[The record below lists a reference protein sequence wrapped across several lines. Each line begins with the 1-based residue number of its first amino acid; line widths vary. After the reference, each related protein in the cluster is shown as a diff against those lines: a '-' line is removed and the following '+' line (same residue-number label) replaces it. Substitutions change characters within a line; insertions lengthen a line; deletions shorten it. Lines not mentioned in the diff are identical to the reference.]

1 VFGFWRKRVAAVAG
15 AGEQA
20 RPAAV
25 ADPAAV
31 SRRSAHVPVPPL
43 GQMVGSG
50 AVAGLRDTDL
60 AALCS
65 LAPIRVLDAG
75 DFVLRAGDRDPAIHL
90 LIKGE
95 VGLQDGAG
103 ATLLEMGPG
112 DSIGG
117 LDSDAA
123 EEVFYSTIAR
133 GPASILSLSRET
145 VDGLGEGIKLRLL
158 SQRQLRQQALIQRL
172 AARDR
177 DLSAR
182 NQALVEALY
191 RSRLAAD
198 TGFSRSEAVGEVIR
212 KVPRLPVSTATLL
225 AKLFDER
232 TTHAE
237 VVDLVK
243 SDPSLTSTLLKA
255 VNSALYSLQHKI
267 DNVNHAVTLLGFDA
281 VHQLIL
287 SESMRKSLPET
298 PRFLEIYQRSLETS
312 QLAFATSQA
321 VGVGR
326 PAEVS
331 TIGLLREIGSVVLEL
346 LKSQNP
352 RLEGLLAT
360 MDSAGLGA
368 ELLRAWNLPE
378 SLCRS
383 IQFQHYP
390 EFALP
395 EHVPGDVRE
404 NVALLHLA
412 NRFRDRIHTGDGS
425 RNGPF
430 SDEYLAALGLTG
442 IGEQDLF
449 HQKVKPRLMARP
461 QALPKSLADA
471 LAS

>member
-1 VFGFWRKRVAAVAG
+1 MFGFWRKRGAAVAG

-20 RPAAV
+20 RPVAV

-31 SRRSAHVPVPPL
+31 SSRSAHVPPR
-43 GQMVGSG
+43 GHTTGSG
-50 AVAGLRDTDL
+50 ASASLRDSDL
-60 AALCS
+60 ATLCS
-65 LAPIRVLDAG
+65 LVPIRVLDAG
-75 DFVLRAGDRDPAIHL
+75 DVLLRAGDRDPAIHL

-95 VGLQDGAG
+95 VVLQDGAG
-103 ATLLEMGPG
+103 ATLLEVGSG

-123 EEVFYSTIAR
+123 EAALFSAIAR
-133 GPASILSLSRET
+133 GPASVLSLSREAF
-145 VDGLGEGIKLRLL
+145 DGLDEGIRLRLL
-158 SQRQLRQQALIQRL
+158 SRRQLQQQALMQRL

-177 DLSAR
+177 DLSSR
-182 NQALVEALY
+182 NQALVDALY
-191 RSRLAAD
+191 RSRQATD

-255 VNSALYSLQHKI
+255 VNSPLYSLQHKI

-281 VHQLIL
+281 VHQLIM

-312 QLAFATSQA
+312 QLAFATAQA

-352 RLEGLLAT
+352 RLQGLLAT

-378 SLCRS
+378 GLCRS
-383 IQFQHYP
+383 VQFQHYP

-412 NRFRDRIHTGDGS
+412 SRFRDRIHAGDGGK
-425 RNGPF
+425 NGPF
-430 SDEYLAALGLTG
+430 PDEYLAALGLTG
-442 IGEQDLF
+442 VGEDDLF
-449 HQKVKPRLMARP
+449 QQKVKPRLMARP
-461 QALPKSLADA
+461 QALPKSLAAA
-471 LAS
+471 LAR

>member
-1 VFGFWRKRVAAVAG
+1 M
-15 AGEQA
+15 
-20 RPAAV
+20 AV
-25 ADPAAV
+25 ADSAAV
-31 SRRSAHVPVPPL
+31 SGGLSRHVPVQPP
-43 GQMVGSG
+43 GHTIASG
-50 AVAGLRDTDL
+50 AVAGLRDADL
-60 AALCS
+60 ATLCS

-75 DFVLRAGDRDPAIHL
+75 DFLLRAGDRDPAIHL

-95 VGLQDGAG
+95 VLLQDGTG

-123 EEVFYSTIAR
+123 DVALYSTIAR
-133 GPASILSLSRET
+133 GPASVLSLSRET
-145 VDGLGEGIKLRLL
+145 YDGLGEGIKLRLL
-158 SQRQLRQQALIQRL
+158 SQRQLRQQALMQRL

-177 DLSAR
+177 DLSAQ

-191 RSRLAAD
+191 HSRLATD

-232 TTHAE
+232 TSHAE

-255 VNSALYSLQHKI
+255 VNSPLYSLQHKI

-298 PRFLEIYQRSLETS
+298 PRFREIYQRSLETS
-312 QLAFATSQA
+312 QLAFATAQA

-331 TIGLLREIGSVVLEL
+331 TIGLLREIGGVVLEL

-378 SLCRS
+378 GLCRS

-412 NRFRDRIHTGDGS
+412 NRFRDRIHAADVS

-430 SDEYLAALGLTG
+430 PDAYLAALGLTG
-442 IGEQDLF
+442 VGEQDLF
-449 HQKVKPRLMARP
+449 LHKVRPRLMARP

>member
-1 VFGFWRKRVAAVAG
+1 V
-15 AGEQA
+15 
-20 RPAAV
+20 AV

-31 SRRSAHVPVPPL
+31 HRRSAHVPAPPR
-43 GQMVGSG
+43 GHPIGSG

-60 AALCS
+60 ATLCS

-75 DFVLRAGDRDPAIHL
+75 DVLLRVGDRDPAIHL

-95 VGLQDGAG
+95 VMLQDGAG
-103 ATLLEMGPG
+103 ATLLEVGPG

-123 EEVFYSTIAR
+123 EAAFYSAITR
-133 GPASILSLSRET
+133 GPASVLSLSRESF
-145 VDGLGEGIKLRLL
+145 DGLDEGIKLRLL
-158 SQRQLRQQALIQRL
+158 SRRQLQQQALMRRL

-177 DLSAR
+177 DLSSR

-198 TGFSRSEAVGEVIR
+198 TGFARGEAVGEVIR

-255 VNSALYSLQHKI
+255 VNSPLYSLQHKI

-281 VHQLIL
+281 VHQLIM

-312 QLAFATSQA
+312 QLAFATAQA

-378 SLCRS
+378 GLCRS

-412 NRFRDRIHTGDGS
+412 NRFRDRIHAEAGG

-430 SDEYLAALGLTG
+430 PDEYLAALGLTG
-442 IGEQDLF
+442 IGEEDLF
-449 HQKVKPRLMARP
+449 QQKVKPRLMARL